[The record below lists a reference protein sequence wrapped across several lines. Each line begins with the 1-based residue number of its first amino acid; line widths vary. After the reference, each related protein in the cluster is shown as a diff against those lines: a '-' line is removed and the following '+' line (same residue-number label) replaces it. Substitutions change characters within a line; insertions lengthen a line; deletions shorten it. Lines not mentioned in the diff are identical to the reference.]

1 MDGCGSDPLYTSPHH
16 HYISQLPL
24 KKAAEQQQA
33 VSQLPLKKAAPS
45 NNCIVGLLHQ
55 IDRAATYS

>member
-1 MDGCGSDPLYTSPHH
+1 MDGCGSDPLYIPHH
-16 HYISQLPL
+16 HYISQVPL

-33 VSQLPLKKAAPS
+33 ASQLPLKKAAPS